1 MINRGLLFGVL
12 AYFLWG
18 LLPLFWKSLQDV
30 PAFQILCHRMVW
42 SLVCVWF
49 FLIFRKQGSWIGR
62 LQKAPGT
69 VLLFMATSVILAV
82 NWGTYIWAVN
92 HNHIIESSLGYFI
105 NPLMNVLLG
114 VFILK
119 EKMRRWQWIAVCVA
133 ALGVLYL
140 TVEYGRLPWIALILA
155 TSFACYGLLRKI
167 APLGALEGFSLETV
181 LLFIPSLGLILF
193 FEFSGTGAFSHAPIT
208 LKGLLILSG
217 PATALP
223 LLLFSAAAR
232 RIRLSTVGILQYI
245 APTLQ
250 FLIGVWIYAEPFSRS
265 RLIGFLF
272 IWIALII
279 YTVDGWRFFHVRRNS
294 MQIR

>member
-1 MINRGLLFGVL
+1 MNRGVFYGIL
-12 AYFLWG
+12 AYILWG
-18 LLPLFWKSLQDV
+18 LLPLFWKSLQAV
-30 PAFQILCHRMVW
+30 PAFQILCHRMIW
-42 SLVCVWF
+42 SLVCVLVV
-49 FLIFRKQGSWIGR
+49 LILRKQWSWIGR

-69 VLLFMATSVILAV
+69 VLHFLVTAAILAV

-92 HNHIIESSLGYFI
+92 HEHIVESSLGYFI

-119 EKMRRWQWIAVCVA
+119 EKMRRWQWIAVFVA
-133 ALGVLYL
+133 AFGVLYL
-140 TVEYGRLPWIALILA
+140 TLEYGRLPWIALILA
-155 TSFACYGLLRKI
+155 TTFAFYGLLRKI
-167 APLGALEGFSLETV
+167 APLGALEGFSLEAI

-193 FEFSGTGAFSHAPIT
+193 FEVSGTGAFSHSPIT
-208 LKGLLILSG
+208 HKGLLILSG

-250 FLIGVWIYAEPFSRS
+250 FVIGVWIYAEPFSMS
-265 RLIGFLF
+265 RFVGFLF

-279 YTVDGWRFFHVRRNS
+279 YTIDGSAYHTMRNK
-294 MQIR
+294 